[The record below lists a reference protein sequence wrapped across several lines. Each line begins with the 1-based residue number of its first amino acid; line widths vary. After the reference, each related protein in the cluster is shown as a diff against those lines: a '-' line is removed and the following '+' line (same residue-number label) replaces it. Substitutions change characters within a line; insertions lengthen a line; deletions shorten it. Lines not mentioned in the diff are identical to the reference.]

1 MKSTEKK
8 KQQHRR
14 LNLTTIINKGRVQM
28 KNKLDGNRKENI
40 PSIGMTL
47 TVNEKEDEIGN
58 TKQVMNLDHKIDIKK
73 NRAKMNQ
80 VRVKKSV
87 VKEEIATLLK
97 VKRTVTNLLVLKVIK
112 TAVINISQVV
122 VVVETMQRKRFKKTT
137 ETIRTLNMNI
147 MIEKE
152 KNTNPLPKK
161 KSHQRSIL
169 LNHALA
175 RLVVRQVK
183 KKKYLRSLPNIANM
197 LKKAAKRNMK
207 KRKRNTLKKTRRNQK
222 ESVGIRVQ
230 NQKKAVVLT
239 QVKKKEKRKRRNQN
253 ARNPA
258 LTVRITGERRNM
270 ARKSDYRMF

>member
-8 KQQHRR
+8 KQHKR

-239 QVKKKEKRKRRNQN
+239 QVKKKEKRKRRSNIYRSIRSMHTNPQ
-253 ARNPA
+253 ARQIF
-258 LTVRITGERRNM
+258 L
-270 ARKSDYRMF
+270 

>member
-8 KQQHRR
+8 KQHKR

-73 NRAKMNQ
+73 NRAKMNR

-222 ESVGIRVQ
+222 ESVGIRAQ